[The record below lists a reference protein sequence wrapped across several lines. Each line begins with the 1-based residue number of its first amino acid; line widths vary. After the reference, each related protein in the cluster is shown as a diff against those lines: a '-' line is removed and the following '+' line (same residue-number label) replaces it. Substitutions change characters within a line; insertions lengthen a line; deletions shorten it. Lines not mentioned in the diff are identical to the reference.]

1 MKILH
6 LTWEYPPRIVGGLA
20 RHVYYLSKELSKLG
34 NEVLVITLE
43 FPNVVIE
50 EYKDNLHI
58 YRVKVELASYDFLT
72 WCYAFNHFFEKKIG
86 MVAKEVDLIHAHDWL
101 VAISAISAKYLLGK
115 PLVSTIHS
123 LEIGRVGS
131 LSNPLSV
138 VIDNIEWWLTYES
151 KNVITT
157 SEFMKRQLI
166 EHFKLPGEKITVI
179 SNGIEFR
186 EFDYMINKAE
196 IRAMHGLPIENKLVG
211 FIGRITEQKGVRY
224 FIEAVP
230 KILNK
235 YGNVNFVVVGDGWQI
250 DEMKELAKKLGIDWA
265 VKFMGYLPDESL
277 KNILKAL
284 DVLVIP
290 SVYEPFGIIA
300 LEGMSAGVPLVASSV
315 GGLDEILENEV
326 DGLKVPPRNPD
337 AIADAVFK
345 LLIDESLRNRLV
357 ENARRKAIK
366 FSWEEIAKRTMDVY
380 EKVKNV

>member
-196 IRAMHGLPIENKLVG
+196 IR
-211 FIGRITEQKGVRY
+211 
-224 FIEAVP
+224 
-230 KILNK
+230 
-235 YGNVNFVVVGDGWQI
+235 
-250 DEMKELAKKLGIDWA
+250 
-265 VKFMGYLPDESL
+265 
-277 KNILKAL
+277 
-284 DVLVIP
+284 
-290 SVYEPFGIIA
+290 
-300 LEGMSAGVPLVASSV
+300 
-315 GGLDEILENEV
+315 
-326 DGLKVPPRNPD
+326 
-337 AIADAVFK
+337 
-345 LLIDESLRNRLV
+345 
-357 ENARRKAIK
+357 
-366 FSWEEIAKRTMDVY
+366 
-380 EKVKNV
+380 